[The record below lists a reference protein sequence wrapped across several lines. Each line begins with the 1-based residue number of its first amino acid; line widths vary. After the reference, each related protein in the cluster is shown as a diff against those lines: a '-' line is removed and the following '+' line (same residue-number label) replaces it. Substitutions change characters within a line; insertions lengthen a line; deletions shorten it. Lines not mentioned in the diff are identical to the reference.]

1 MDSRR
6 RYQVH
11 QPGQEPVRPCAERD
25 SVWLTIWITDMRSR
39 TLNLKRMG
47 NQDSESTRYPA
58 VDVDTDVV
66 A

>member
-1 MDSRR
+1 
-6 RYQVH
+6 
-11 QPGQEPVRPCAERD
+11 
-25 SVWLTIWITDMRSR
+25 MRSR